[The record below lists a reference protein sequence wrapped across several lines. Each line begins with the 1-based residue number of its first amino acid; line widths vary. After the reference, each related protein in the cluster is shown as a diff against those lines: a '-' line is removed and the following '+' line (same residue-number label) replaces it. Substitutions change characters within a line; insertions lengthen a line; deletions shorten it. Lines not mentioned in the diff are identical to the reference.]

1 MSWKEKTERYIKEK
15 QEEQVKREEVRLFEF
30 EEKLRFNKE
39 KIQPLIEALNKLPV
53 GELLE
58 EIKKE
63 EKQWKDS
70 EIYEIPQK
78 ITPFTAGCAEIKL
91 AKIHSHFKKGH
102 YITHWDR
109 EIWEPAEVFIDEDSV
124 GIGVRWDKDGRIK
137 FYGIFLDDYS
147 LKIRERRVEEAE
159 GEGYGREI
167 CLVDD
172 QNCFQKIEEFLIEK
186 VLESREKKDNR

>member
-1 MSWKEKTERYIKEK
+1 MSFKEKVERYIKEK
-15 QEEQVKREEVRLFEF
+15 QEEQVKRQEVRQVEF
-30 EEKLRFNKE
+30 GEKLRFNKE
-39 KIQPLIEALNKLPV
+39 KIQPLIEVLNKLPV
-53 GELLE
+53 GEFLE

-91 AKIHSHFKKGH
+91 AKIHSHFKKGR

-109 EIWEPAEVFIDEDSV
+109 EIWEPAKKFIDEDSV
-124 GIGVRWDKDGRIK
+124 GIGAQWNEDGRIK
-137 FYGIFLDDYS
+137 FYGIFLNDHS
-147 LKIRERRVEEAE
+147 LNVRERKVEDAE
-159 GEGYGREI
+159 GLRNGMEI

-186 VLESREKKDNR
+186 VLESREKR